1 MSSCKE
7 SWFGSCNT
15 DEKAGRKMQWAIAQ
29 GNLLLL
35 LLLSKKTCASSV
47 EVCGISTM
55 YLFLPQAQD
64 PCSES
69 MTGVDGSLEV
79 FSRSSRKMK
88 LLRVI
93 FSKQSLLPDVARE

>member
-1 MSSCKE
+1 
-7 SWFGSCNT
+7 
-15 DEKAGRKMQWAIAQ
+15 
-29 GNLLLL
+29 
-35 LLLSKKTCASSV
+35 
-47 EVCGISTM
+47 M